1 MSRVRAQPRSARDGR
16 GRHRH
21 APRPPRPRRGDAAA
35 AEPPVRAPDQA
46 GRRVVRRGARSR
58 RPDRARRHRVPRP
71 DGDRRQ
77 PVLEVGPR
85 RAHASPPRDPPPQP
99 RGESGDGDHPRA
111 ARPAR
116 SGRPRQAALQRVP
129 GDRPGVR
136 AEAKTRRRHAGPL
149 GNQHL
154 YLRSLR
160 RLRGDQPR
168 LPRDRRGRRGRLD
181 GWRGHAPI
189 LSATRGGRARL
200 AARQR
205 SDPPGAVL
213 MGGTMQ
219 KPLVLVAL
227 VLAVVALAFG
237 SPGEAQRGP
246 LKIGLV
252 TSETGILAA
261 NGKDM
266 INGLQLFL
274 EEQGG
279 KLAGREVKLIIED
292 DEGKPAT
299 GLTKARSLV
308 EGQGIH
314 VLIGPVSAA
323 IGYAIAPYV
332 DQKKIPTLYP
342 IVSADDITQ
351 RKRSAWIVRSGW
363 ASSQPSHPFGKWV
376 YDNLGYRKIAMI
388 GYDFAFGWEV
398 AAGFQ
403 RTFEEAGGQVLQKLW
418 PPLGTADFAPYI
430 TRLRRDVDAIYAV
443 FSGAVENGEKFSAAL
458 RRVDL
463 SDAARGPVRFDDFGN
478 PVENIYVR
486 KVERVGGRLQNTI
499 IHTFP
504 SVSQFWTYKPEEFL
518 KNPAYSRDY
527 PPCKHCQ

>member
-1 MSRVRAQPRSARDGR
+1 
-16 GRHRH
+16 
-21 APRPPRPRRGDAAA
+21 
-35 AEPPVRAPDQA
+35 
-46 GRRVVRRGARSR
+46 
-58 RPDRARRHRVPRP
+58 
-71 DGDRRQ
+71 
-77 PVLEVGPR
+77 
-85 RAHASPPRDPPPQP
+85 
-99 RGESGDGDHPRA
+99 
-111 ARPAR
+111 
-116 SGRPRQAALQRVP
+116 
-129 GDRPGVR
+129 
-136 AEAKTRRRHAGPL
+136 
-149 GNQHL
+149 
-154 YLRSLR
+154 
-160 RLRGDQPR
+160 
-168 LPRDRRGRRGRLD
+168 
-181 GWRGHAPI
+181 
-189 LSATRGGRARL
+189 
-200 AARQR
+200 
-205 SDPPGAVL
+205 

-246 LKIGLV
+246 LKIGFV

-403 RTFEEAGGQVLQKLW
+403 RSFEESGGQVVQKLW
-418 PPLGTADFAPYI
+418 PPLGTADFAPYLSQ
-430 TRLRRDVDAIYAV
+430 LRRDVDAIYAV
-443 FSGAVENGEKFSAAL
+443 FSGADALRFGKQFAEAGLKEKLPLIGGGTFTDEHVLRVQGDEVLGVVTALHYSAALGTPANKKFAAAYEAKFKQVPSYYSEGTYVAGIALKAALEATGGDIENVDRFLGAL

-463 SDAARGPVRFDDFGN
+463 SEAPRGPMKFDDFGN
-478 PVENIYVR
+478 PIQNVYVR
-486 KVERVGGRLQNTI
+486 RVEKVNGRLQNTVV
-499 IHTFP
+499 HTFP
-504 SVSQFWTYKPEEFL
+504 NVSQFWTYKPEEFL
-518 KNPAYSRDY
+518 KAPAYSRDS
-527 PPCKHCQ
+527 PPCKAC

>member
-1 MSRVRAQPRSARDGR
+1 
-16 GRHRH
+16 
-21 APRPPRPRRGDAAA
+21 
-35 AEPPVRAPDQA
+35 
-46 GRRVVRRGARSR
+46 
-58 RPDRARRHRVPRP
+58 
-71 DGDRRQ
+71 
-77 PVLEVGPR
+77 
-85 RAHASPPRDPPPQP
+85 
-99 RGESGDGDHPRA
+99 
-111 ARPAR
+111 
-116 SGRPRQAALQRVP
+116 
-129 GDRPGVR
+129 
-136 AEAKTRRRHAGPL
+136 
-149 GNQHL
+149 
-154 YLRSLR
+154 
-160 RLRGDQPR
+160 
-168 LPRDRRGRRGRLD
+168 
-181 GWRGHAPI
+181 
-189 LSATRGGRARL
+189 
-200 AARQR
+200 
-205 SDPPGAVL
+205 
-213 MGGTMQ
+213 MQ

-246 LKIGLV
+246 LKIGFV

-443 FSGAVENGEKFSAAL
+443 FSGADALRFAKQLQESGLREKLPLIGGGTLTDEHVLRSMGDEVLGVVTALHYSAVLPSPANQKFARAYEAKYKQVPSYYSEGPYVAGMMLRAALEATGGDVENGEKFSAAL

-463 SDAARGPVRFDDFGN
+463 SDAPRGAGVGLACGGTAEEELEHPAPLRRGK
-478 PVENIYVR
+478 R
-486 KVERVGGRLQNTI
+486 K
-499 IHTFP
+499 
-504 SVSQFWTYKPEEFL
+504 
-518 KNPAYSRDY
+518 
-527 PPCKHCQ
+527 

>member
-1 MSRVRAQPRSARDGR
+1 MHR
-16 GRHRH
+16 GHLDPAVATLPLPSHRCG
-21 APRPPRPRRGDAAA
+21 PLIKRA
-35 AEPPVRAPDQA
+35 AELFAEVR
-46 GRRVVRRGARSR
+46 GRGARIGHAVTEYR
-58 RPDRARRHRVPRP
+58 DPTELAATPFWKW
-71 DGDRRQ
+71 
-77 PVLEVGPR
+77 
-85 RAHASPPRDPPPQP
+85 AHDEPTQAPPRDPPPQP

-136 AEAKTRRRHAGPL
+136 AEAKTRRRHAGPR

-154 YLRSLR
+154 HLHSLR
-160 RLRGDQPR
+160 CLRGDQPR

-227 VLAVVALAFG
+227 VLVVVALAFG

-246 LKIGLV
+246 LKIGFV

-279 KLAGREVKLIIED
+279 KLAGREVRLIIED

-308 EGQGIH
+308 DGQGIH

-403 RTFEEAGGQVLQKLW
+403 RTFEEAGGPGLPKLR
-418 PPLGTADFAPYI
+418 PPLGTADLAPYV
-430 TRLRRDVDAIYAV
+430 TRLRRDVGGIYAG
-443 FSGAVENGEKFSAAL
+443 FSGA
-458 RRVDL
+458 
-463 SDAARGPVRFDDFGN
+463 DAPRG
-478 PVENIYVR
+478 
-486 KVERVGGRLQNTI
+486 
-499 IHTFP
+499 
-504 SVSQFWTYKPEEFL
+504 
-518 KNPAYSRDY
+518 
-527 PPCKHCQ
+527 

>member
-1 MSRVRAQPRSARDGR
+1 
-16 GRHRH
+16 
-21 APRPPRPRRGDAAA
+21 
-35 AEPPVRAPDQA
+35 
-46 GRRVVRRGARSR
+46 
-58 RPDRARRHRVPRP
+58 
-71 DGDRRQ
+71 
-77 PVLEVGPR
+77 
-85 RAHASPPRDPPPQP
+85 
-99 RGESGDGDHPRA
+99 
-111 ARPAR
+111 
-116 SGRPRQAALQRVP
+116 
-129 GDRPGVR
+129 
-136 AEAKTRRRHAGPL
+136 
-149 GNQHL
+149 
-154 YLRSLR
+154 
-160 RLRGDQPR
+160 
-168 LPRDRRGRRGRLD
+168 
-181 GWRGHAPI
+181 
-189 LSATRGGRARL
+189 
-200 AARQR
+200 
-205 SDPPGAVL
+205 
-213 MGGTMQ
+213 MQ

-246 LKIGLV
+246 LKIGFV

-443 FSGAVENGEKFSAAL
+443 FSGADALRFGKQFAEAGLKEKLPLIGGGTFTDEHVLRVQGDEVLGVVTALHYSAALGTPANKKFAAAYEAKFRQAPSYYSEGTYVAGIALKAALQATGGDIENVDRFLGAL

-463 SDAARGPVRFDDFGN
+463 SDAPRGPMKFDDFGN
-478 PVENIYVR
+478 PIQNVYVR
-486 KVERVGGRLQNTI
+486 RVEKVNGRLQNTVV
-499 IHTFP
+499 HTFP
-504 SVSQFWTYKPEEFL
+504 NVSQFWTYKPEEFL
-518 KNPAYSRDY
+518 KAPAYSRDY
-527 PPCKHCQ
+527 PPCKAC